1 MPWTYATRD
10 LKGEEFVGAFYEKKK
25 KKMLKTNQ
33 KEFRVEKGI
42 KSEGDKIYVK
52 RKSYN
57 NSFNSWIDKKEIA

>member
-10 LKGEEFVGAFYEKKK
+10 LKGEEFVGAFYEK